1 LKILTE
7 IIEEDP
13 VHKALREEDLIGFV
27 NSDDEVPSSI
37 VYIKKEK
44 EPKKSK
50 KKEVITCQPALPIS
64 DAEQKIIDE
73 IYK

>member
-1 LKILTE
+1 M
-7 IIEEDP
+7 
-13 VHKALREEDLIGFV
+13 HKALREEDLIGFV
-27 NSDDEVPSSI
+27 NSDDEVPGST

-50 KKEVITCQPALPIS
+50 KKEVITAPPIS